1 MIESN
6 EIEARLDSVWEA
18 LAHETRSFRLV
29 ADVQRCVS
37 QVGER
42 RIVLP
47 VCLIDAAHRA
57 GVALIISEQDAKNL
71 ASVMFD
77 LPHDQLTPSDID
89 DACGEACNIF
99 SGCLVQYLLSGYLAD
114 VGLPEAMALQGYR
127 EISLASGIKALFE
140 AGYNAR
146 RLTVI
151 LFDPLAEYR
160 TVETT

>member
-57 GVALIISEQDAKNL
+57 GVALI
-71 ASVMFD
+71 
-77 LPHDQLTPSDID
+77 
-89 DACGEACNIF
+89 
-99 SGCLVQYLLSGYLAD
+99 
-114 VGLPEAMALQGYR
+114 
-127 EISLASGIKALFE
+127 
-140 AGYNAR
+140 
-146 RLTVI
+146 
-151 LFDPLAEYR
+151 
-160 TVETT
+160 